1 MRQFIVSLLLLSF
14 VGTSLN
20 AEEKKD
26 DPTQRCYDKC
36 EQIIKA
42 FELEVGLKDNA
53 ITRQLKYAEMLE
65 KQRDK
70 AYELLADN
78 VTDKKK
84 LPWFVWMALGSA
96 ETTLILRGNQEG
108 AYIGAGVLFLG
119 LIYEEIF

>member
-1 MRQFIVSLLLLSF
+1 MRQLIVSLLLLSF
-14 VGTSLN
+14 VGTSLS
-20 AEEKKD
+20 AED
-26 DPTQRCYDKC
+26 IQQCYDKC
-36 EQIIKA
+36 EKIIKA

-70 AYELLADN
+70 AYELMADN